1 MKRIKAKV
9 KKYNWKNILERMLF
23 TFIQGMVV
31 YLSSAVAGIVPKT
44 QAEIK
49 SLIIA
54 SCMAGLSAVMNL
66 ISQEIEMKGDE

>member
-1 MKRIKAKV
+1 MATKIKKRV
-9 KKYNWKNILERMLF
+9 KRYNWKNIGERMLF

-49 SLIIA
+49 SLILA
-54 SCMAGLSAVMNL
+54 SLMAGLSAVMNV
-66 ISQEIEMKGDE
+66 IAQELEMR